1 MFKQFVQIV
10 SLTLI
15 ALVAGAVFGIWRG
28 YNPESLSAS
37 AFVEMHQNAVRGLNV
52 LMPVL
57 GGLAMAFTL
66 LSAYLQR
73 DDRYVSYTL
82 LVAVLLMVVS
92 MLVTRLGNQPINAVV
107 MTWNP
112 QSPPADWQQLR
123 DKWWNFHLIRTG
135 SSVLALVIMVY
146 SVVQKA
152 GMDEQ

>member
-1 MFKQFVQIV
+1 MIKQIVQIA

-28 YNPESLSAS
+28 YNPESLSAT
-37 AFVEMHQNAVRGLNV
+37 AYVEMHQNAVRGLNV

-57 GGLAMAFTL
+57 GGLAIVFTL
-66 LSAYLQR
+66 LSAYLQK
-73 DDRYVSYTL
+73 DDRYVCYTL

-92 MLVTRLGNQPINAVV
+92 MLVTRFGNQPINAIV
-107 MTWNP
+107 MTWDP

-123 DKWWNFHLIRTG
+123 DKWWHFHLIRTG
-135 SSVLALVIMVY
+135 TSVLALVIMIY

-152 GMDEQ
+152 DME